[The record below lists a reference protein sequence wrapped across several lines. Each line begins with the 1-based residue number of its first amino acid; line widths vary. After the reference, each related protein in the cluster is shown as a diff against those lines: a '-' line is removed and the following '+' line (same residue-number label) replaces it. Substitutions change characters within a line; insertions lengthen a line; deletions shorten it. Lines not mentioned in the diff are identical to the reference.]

1 MYPERLLQN
10 TTAIGDRHSDILQS
24 YYAILSS
31 YHGLISFGHEFDN
44 IAYNI
49 IPFVSMSITLA
60 IVFLQL
66 SSRYLNQNINIF
78 KTRQNE
84 S

>member
-1 MYPERLLQN
+1 MLQN
-10 TTAIGDRHSDILQS
+10 TTVKCKRHSDILQS

-49 IPFVSMSITLA
+49 IPFVSIPFTLT
-60 IVFLQL
+60 IVFLDHSPATSNFKNL
-66 SSRYLNQNINIF
+66 IYLFNL
-78 KTRQNE
+78 K
-84 S
+84 